1 MEIEDPNKSGY
12 ENLIKKF
19 GTRSFLEYVIFR
31 EFQKNHDFSA
41 SKTPL
46 RKFGTRILDF
56 PKWGSNKYATVQKKY
71 LLWKNIF
78 DPELSHT
85 YRFPIW
91 GNPKSVSQTF
101 AMAFLKPENHDFSEI
116 HEK

>member
-56 PKWGSNKYATVQKKY
+56 PKWGSNKYATVQKK
-71 LLWKNIF
+71 IF
-78 DPELSHT
+78 AL
-85 YRFPIW
+85 
-91 GNPKSVSQTF
+91 
-101 AMAFLKPENHDFSEI
+101 
-116 HEK
+116 EKYF

>member
-1 MEIEDPNKSGY
+1 M
-12 ENLIKKF
+12 
-19 GTRSFLEYVIFR
+19 IFR
-31 EFQKNHDFSA
+31 LQKRHCESLGHGFWISPNGEAISMRQF
-41 SKTPL
+41 
-46 RKFGTRILDF
+46 R
-56 PKWGSNKYATVQKKY
+56 KKY

-91 GNPKSVSQTF
+91 GNPKPVSQTF
-101 AMAFLKPENHDFSEI
+101 AMAFLKLENHDFSEI